1 MRTED
6 AVPGPRDPHVVR
18 IPPRPG
24 LSAPAR
30 PRSVA
35 VIGGGIAGL
44 TAATALAE
52 RGVEVTVQE
61 ATDRLG
67 GRVAAWPLEGGR
79 TMSRGFHAFF
89 RQYYNLRS
97 LLRRVDPELSRLVP
111 IADYPLQRADGLVDS
126 FAAIPR
132 TPPWNLA
139 GFVLRSP
146 SFPLRALADI
156 DLRTAL
162 ELIDVDFPA
171 THSRF
176 DGVSAAQFLD
186 RLRFPRGAR
195 HLALEVFARSFFAH
209 PEDFAAGELV
219 AMFHTYF
226 VGSREGLLFDVPADD
241 YDTTLW
247 APLGEYLAHLGVS
260 IRASA
265 RVTSV
270 TQRPAGWCVASED
283 GDLDVDAVVLAT
295 DPRTTRD
302 LVAQLD
308 PDSAASAPDAD
319 AVRTWQS
326 DIAHQ
331 RNAPPFA
338 VLRLWLD
345 GHVDPSRQAFCG
357 TSGYTVLDNVTV
369 LERYEQGARRWS
381 EDHGGSVLELHAYA
395 LDADHDPRLAE
406 PARIR
411 RLLLADLR
419 AVYPETTGLAIIAEE
434 LRVDDDCAL
443 VDPEPRRRQPG
454 VVTPLTGLVLAGD
467 RIVCDYP
474 VALMERAATTGFLAA
489 NELLHAWGVTGHEII
504 SPPMRGLL
512 RRGVLGRL
520 RRRGRSEAT
529 RP

>member
-1 MRTED
+1 MST
-6 AVPGPRDPHVVR
+6 APRDTHALR
-18 IPPRPG
+18 IPARPG
-24 LSAPAR
+24 LSAPSH

-44 TAATALAE
+44 TATTALAE
-52 RGVEVTVQE
+52 RGVEVTLLE

-67 GRVAAWPLEGGR
+67 GRVAAWPLEDGR

-97 LLRRVDPELSRLVP
+97 LLRRVDPELSHLVP

-146 SFPLRALADI
+146 TFPLRALADI
-156 DLRTAL
+156 DLRTAV
-162 ELIDVDFPA
+162 ELIDVDFPS

-186 RLRFPRGAR
+186 RLRFPLGAR

-226 VGSREGLLFDVPADD
+226 VGSSEGLLFDVPTDD

-247 APLGEYLAHLGVS
+247 APLGEHLTQLGAE
-260 IRASA
+260 IRTRT
-265 RVTSV
+265 RVTSL
-270 TQRPAGWCVASED
+270 TRRGAHWCVASED
-283 GDLDVDAVVLAT
+283 AEIDVDAVVLAT
-295 DPRTTRD
+295 DPRSTRD
-302 LVAQLD
+302 LVAELD
-308 PDSAASAPDAD
+308 PTSMAPAPDAD

-326 DIAHQ
+326 DIAGQ

-345 GHVDPSRQAFCG
+345 GRVDPSRQAFCG
-357 TSGYTVLDNVTV
+357 TSGYAVLDNVTV
-369 LERYEQGARRWS
+369 LERYEQNARRWS
-381 EDHGGSVLELHAYA
+381 DDHHGSVVELHAYA
-395 LDADHDPRLAE
+395 LDADRDPRLAD
-406 PARIR
+406 PDRIR
-411 RLLLADLR
+411 RLLLADMH
-419 AVYPETTGLAIIAEE
+419 AVYPETTDLAIVAEE
-434 LRVDDDCAL
+434 LRVDDDCGL
-443 VDPEPRRRQPG
+443 FDLEPRSRQPG
-454 VVTPLTGLVLAGD
+454 VVTPLAGLVLAGD

-489 NELLHAWGVTGHEII
+489 DELLHDWGVAGHEII

-512 RRGVLGRL
+512 RRGVLGKM
-520 RRRGRSEAT
+520 RRRGRSGEP